1 LRQPSKGRR
10 PVLDELRRRGIAWHV
25 LRLVVIVVV
34 LGLAAS
40 CGQQGPTAAAG
51 HPSPAVTASA
61 GYQSPTASPGPT
73 SSATPPSPGGDCAS
87 QSHPAN
93 FAFSGSPASSIT
105 VCPGRAAVGAMVHV
119 TLRGCNTPS
128 RAPAALVY
136 LGPSSWVG
144 SGGGG
149 NPVPFRMV
157 GSDRFTASFTVPA
170 TYVGGETGASPNPTL
185 PVRPGDHYAFA
196 TYPAGICDVPLT
208 VTGGIRNLTISNALL
223 REWTAAYA
231 AVRRISRSDI
241 AGTEPD
247 TVHYAYDQ
255 ATDTYWA
262 LAEFAPSL
270 KAPFRVLVGF
280 QDGVS
285 WGFFTKVGS
294 GPWKAQIG
302 GEPVYCLEVRFFPR
316 AVLTA
321 WALPAGPA
329 MAGEC

>member
-1 LRQPSKGRR
+1 LR
-10 PVLDELRRRGIAWHV
+10 AWHV
-25 LRLVVIVVV
+25 FRLLGIVVV

-40 CGQQGPTAAAG
+40 CGSRGPTRAAG
-51 HPSPAVTASA
+51 HP
-61 GYQSPTASPGPT
+61 
-73 SSATPPSPGGDCAS
+73 TPPSPGGDCAS

-105 VCPGRAAVGAMVHV
+105 VCPGRAAVGAVVHI
-119 TLRGCNTPS
+119 TLQGCNTQS
-128 RAPAALVY
+128 RAPAALVF
-136 LGPSSWVG
+136 LGPASWVG

-157 GSDRFTASFTVPA
+157 GGDRFTASFTIPA
-170 TYVGGETGASPNPTL
+170 TYVGGTTGASPNPTL
-185 PVRPGDHYAFA
+185 PVRPGDHDAFA

-208 VTGGIRNLTISNALL
+208 VTGGLRNLVLSSAVL
-223 REWTAAYA
+223 RELTAAYA
-231 AVRRISRSDI
+231 ADRRIPPSDI
-241 AGTEPD
+241 TGTEPG

-255 ATDTYWA
+255 VTDTYWA
-262 LAEFAPSL
+262 LANFAPSL
-270 KAPFRVLVGF
+270 KASFRVLVGF

-302 GEPVYCLEVRFFPR
+302 GEPVYCLEERFYPR

-329 MAGEC
+329 MAREC

>member
-128 RAPAALVY
+128 RAPAALVF

-208 VTGGIRNLTISNALL
+208 VTGGIRNLTISNAVL